1 MDTST
6 LEYGLPLLL
15 AAMVAPFL
23 GSFLG
28 VLAFRMPRG
37 MSIVA
42 PRSRCDS
49 CGTPLTVIDLI
60 PVLSWV
66 CLRGRC
72 RHCGAAIDALYPAME
87 LAAVGIAL
95 WAYTIFDGWLFW
107 ASCGL
112 GWVLLALAAMDLR
125 HMILADW
132 LVIPLG
138 LAGIAVGFA
147 VAIQPLDHVIGALA
161 GFIVFFTVAIGYRR
175 LRRRD
180 GLGHGDVKLFAAAGA
195 WVTWLGLPTVVLW
208 AVFSA
213 FLTLAVLMVAGRRLD
228 PSQPFPF
235 GPHLCLGL
243 WLTWLYGPLQLV

>member
-1 MDTST
+1 MDDLT
-6 LEYGLPLLL
+6 LGQNLPLLL
-15 AAMVAPFL
+15 AATAGPFL

-28 VLAFRMPRG
+28 MLTFRMPRG

-42 PRSRCDS
+42 PHSFCES
-49 CGTPLTVIDLI
+49 CGTRLTLIDLV
-60 PVLSWV
+60 PVLSWLY
-66 CLRGRC
+66 LRGRC
-72 RHCGAAIDALYPAME
+72 RHCGAPIDALYPAIE

-95 WAYTIFDGWLFW
+95 WASTIFEGWLFW

-112 GWVLLALAAMDLR
+112 GWTLLALAAMDLR

-138 LAGIAVGFA
+138 LAGIAVGLA
-147 VAIQPLDHVIGALA
+147 VGIQPLDHVIGALA
-161 GFIVFFTVAIGYRR
+161 GFTVFFAVAVGYRR
-175 LRRRD
+175 LRGRD
-180 GLGHGDVKLFAAAGA
+180 GLGHGDVKFFATAGA

-213 FLTLAVLMVAGRRLD
+213 FVTLAALMAVGCRVDSR
-228 PSQPFPF
+228 QPFPF